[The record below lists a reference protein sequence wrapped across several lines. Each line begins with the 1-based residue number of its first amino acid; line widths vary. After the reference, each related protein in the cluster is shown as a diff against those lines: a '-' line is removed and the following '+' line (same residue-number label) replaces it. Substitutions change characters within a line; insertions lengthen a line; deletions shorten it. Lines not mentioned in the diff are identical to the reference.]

1 MDDLYTVEIA
11 HGYEYLEETKKKFTV
26 NDEYHCSKTRCPDGK
41 WGSGL
46 DGFELPHEARVSEI
60 RTLNDILRW
69 NPEI

>member
-60 RTLNDILRW
+60 
-69 NPEI
+69 